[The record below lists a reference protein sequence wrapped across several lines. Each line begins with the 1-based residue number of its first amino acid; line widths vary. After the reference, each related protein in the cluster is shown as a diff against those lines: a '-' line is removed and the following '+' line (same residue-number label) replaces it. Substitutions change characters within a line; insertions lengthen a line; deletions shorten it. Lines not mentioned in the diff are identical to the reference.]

1 MVLIVLIS
9 LLNELMCCFQSNGF
23 SMNIFEQ
30 MKQQMQEQ
38 LNKQQQSSY
47 LLPSDLNT
55 VVELLYNLSGG
66 RTTQPDVTRLEGCNV
81 IAVLPVGCYMLFS
94 INPDNEVPPNRNV
107 KCYSQGNGFYTER
120 DVVEVF
126 NFIQKNSLAWCQ
138 V

>member
-1 MVLIVLIS
+1 MS
-9 LLNELMCCFQSNGF
+9 F
-23 SMNIFEQ
+23 FEQ

-38 LNKQQQSSY
+38 FNQQQQSSY

-66 RTTQPDVTRLEGCNV
+66 RITQPDVSLLEGCNV

-94 INPDNEVPPNRNV
+94 INPSNETPPIRNV
-107 KCYSQGNGFYTER
+107 KCYSQGNGFYTEK

-126 NFIQKNSLAWCQ
+126 NFIQSNAVAWYQ
-138 V
+138 I

>member
-1 MVLIVLIS
+1 MLIIPLIKGKG
-9 LLNELMCCFQSNGF
+9 NLMSF
-23 SMNIFEQ
+23 FEQ

-38 LNKQQQSSY
+38 LNQQQQSSY

-55 VVELLYNLSGG
+55 VVELLYKLSGG
-66 RTTQPDVTRLEGCNV
+66 RITQPDVTRLEGCNV

-94 INPDNEVPPNRNV
+94 VSPNNGVPEQQRNV

-126 NFIQKNSLAWCQ
+126 NFIQKNCTCWAE

>member
-1 MVLIVLIS
+1 MS
-9 LLNELMCCFQSNGF
+9 F
-23 SMNIFEQ
+23 FEQ

-38 LNKQQQSSY
+38 LNQQQQASY

-66 RTTQPDVTRLEGCNV
+66 RITQPDVTRLEGCNV

-94 INPDNEVPPNRNV
+94 INPNKGVPEQHRNV
-107 KCYSQGNGFYTER
+107 KCYSQGNGMYTER

-126 NFIQKNSLAWCQ
+126 NFIQKNALAWCE

>member
-1 MVLIVLIS
+1 MS
-9 LLNELMCCFQSNGF
+9 F
-23 SMNIFEQ
+23 FEQ

-38 LNKQQQSSY
+38 LNKQQQSTY

-66 RTTQPDVTRLEGCNV
+66 RTTQPDVSLLEGCNV

-94 INPDNEVPPNRNV
+94 INPNNGVPEQHRNV
-107 KCYSQGNGFYTER
+107 KCYSQGNGMYTER

-126 NFIQKNSLAWCQ
+126 KFIQTSTLCWTE

>member
-1 MVLIVLIS
+1 MS
-9 LLNELMCCFQSNGF
+9 F
-23 SMNIFEQ
+23 FEQ

-38 LNKQQQSSY
+38 FNQQQQASY

-66 RTTQPDVTRLEGCNV
+66 RITQPDLNRLEDCNV

-94 INPDNEVPPNRNV
+94 INPNNGVPEQHRNV

-126 NFIQKNSLAWCQ
+126 NFIQKNCACWTE

>member
-1 MVLIVLIS
+1 MS
-9 LLNELMCCFQSNGF
+9 F
-23 SMNIFEQ
+23 FEQ

-38 LNKQQQSSY
+38 LNQQQQASY

-66 RTTQPDVTRLEGCNV
+66 RITQPDVTRLEGCNV

-94 INPDNEVPPNRNV
+94 INPNNGVPEQHRNV
-107 KCYSQGNGFYTER
+107 KCYSQGNGMYTER

-126 NFIQKNSLAWCQ
+126 NFIQSNALAWTQ
-138 V
+138 I

>member
-1 MVLIVLIS
+1 MRNMLIIPLIKGKG
-9 LLNELMCCFQSNGF
+9 NLMSF
-23 SMNIFEQ
+23 FEQ

-38 LNKQQQSSY
+38 FNQQQQSSY

-107 KCYSQGNGFYTER
+107 KCYSQGNGFYSEK

-126 NFIQKNSLAWCQ
+126 NFIQSNVVAWCQ

>member
-1 MVLIVLIS
+1 
-9 LLNELMCCFQSNGF
+9 
-23 SMNIFEQ
+23 MNIFEQ
-30 MKQQMQEQ
+30 IQNQMKQQF
-38 LNKQQQSSY
+38 QQQQEASY

-66 RTTQPDVTRLEGCNV
+66 RVTQPDVTKLEGCNV

-94 INPDNEVPPNRNV
+94 INPDNETPPNRSV
-107 KCYSQGNGFYTER
+107 KCYSQGNWMYTER

-126 NFIQKNSLAWCQ
+126 NFIKTSVACWAE

>member
-1 MVLIVLIS
+1 
-9 LLNELMCCFQSNGF
+9 
-23 SMNIFEQ
+23 MNIFEQ

-38 LNKQQQSSY
+38 FNQQQQSSY

-66 RTTQPDVTRLEGCNV
+66 STTQPDLSLLEGCNV
-81 IAVLPVGCYMLFS
+81 IAVLPVGCYLLFS
-94 INPDNEVPPNRNV
+94 INPNNEVPPNRSV
-107 KCYSQGNGFYTER
+107 KCYSQGNGMYTER

-126 NFIQKNSLAWCQ
+126 NFIQSEVVAYAR

>member
-1 MVLIVLIS
+1 MS
-9 LLNELMCCFQSNGF
+9 F
-23 SMNIFEQ
+23 FEQ
-30 MKQQMQEQ
+30 TKQQMQEQ
-38 LNKQQQSSY
+38 FNQQQQASY

-94 INPDNEVPPNRNV
+94 INHDNEVPPNRNV
-107 KCYSQGNGFYTER
+107 KCYSQGNGFYSEK

-126 NFIQKNSLAWCQ
+126 NFIQKNSACWAE